1 MQDIVGLYRHLR
13 CWALLGWV
21 AIFVQAENAQQS
33 LSRDEAIDEI
43 VADASM
49 DRMGDKA
56 FWQAVAENLGED
68 RVEVRGKIAQF
79 FDKYLGKI
87 KEALRTK
94 QVFMSRVNVARLE
107 KQMQDALSALY
118 AGGIREAAKN
128 RKALSET
135 GTETKNA
142 ATEGGEV
149 QYSVRR
155 TKNMTLKEQLRNYY
169 KHDGSFKSSDAFY
182 FGESPVILEKAG
194 IRPGSLAMTIKDF
207 QKSTDKKHNV
217 PRRVLNNLYSNLQ
230 NPVFSFD
237 ANGEAGVLIDDIDGD
252 GKPVLVAVHT
262 NEVMDREHINL
273 ITSIYGLE
281 HPKEWLKNQVDATKR
296 LTVFD
301 KEKSERFFQ
310 SYGYEASEGNTI
322 RPVGERIA
330 QEKQSVKPGVQKKSS
345 RPTTDST
352 GRELSEGQQAY
363 FNDSRARDINGNLL
377 VLYHQT
383 ENEFTVFDPRHEGAG
398 TRDQQTPFGI
408 FLKSSDRDIGIKG
421 KKQMALYANI
431 TKPLVALNRESLE
444 SKLRDLFPKYAN
456 LSDQH
461 QALDREYK
469 QKHEQTKQA
478 FTDYVT
484 TWREQHPNAGRS
496 EIYQDADF
504 DRLWNAED
512 EVIEEWEQKARELET
527 ETKEVLT
534 NALEAAGYDGI
545 FLGSDTGS
553 WGRSTDAYIALH
565 PEQVKNVDN
574 LNPTENPDI
583 RLSTRDTSLP
593 SDLDLALSAADEI
606 VAGGGDEYWAS
617 LLESDPGIAGEAE
630 EIKRLGKQLKK
641 TEADLAEARRNL
653 TLTDRKLKTRGIASL
668 AATIMQDQKAGDVNH
683 NDVQKRI
690 TAVLTE
696 AYQKAL
702 DQLDA
707 GADVSDA
714 WETVYQE
721 GVVKAADILLTD
733 ATHSEK
739 ISYKW
744 YTKTLGEYLGE
755 GAREYVEDSRRAA
768 KVPSLQAGA
777 DGKQADKRC
786 LSLRALNPEL

>member
-118 AGGIREAAKN
+118 AEGIREAAKN
-128 RKALSET
+128 RKALT
-135 GTETKNA
+135 GTATEMKNA

-281 HPKEWLKNQVDATKR
+281 HPKEWLKNQVDTTKR

-330 QEKQSVKPGVQKKSS
+330 QKTPSVKPGDQKSS
-345 RPTTDST
+345 RPSDT
-352 GRELSEGQQAY
+352 AY
-363 FNDSRARDINGNLL
+363 MDAVERGDLETAQKMVDEVAKEAMKNTKILDEDGNLL
-377 VLYHQT
+377 VVYHGTDQA
-383 ENEFTVFDPRHEGAG
+383 FTVFDRAKSRANMDIQGNFFSPWEIDAAG
-398 TRDQQTPFGI
+398 YGPNVRKY
-408 FLKSSDRDIGIKG
+408 FL
-421 KKQMALYANI
+421 NI
-431 TKPLVALNRESLE
+431 TNPADESIGYRSLN
-444 SKLRDLFPKYAN
+444 KFKGQN
-456 LSDQH
+456 
-461 QALDREYK
+461 
-469 QKHEQTKQA
+469 
-478 FTDYVT
+478 
-484 TWREQHPNAGRS
+484 NAG
-496 EIYQDADF
+496 
-504 DRLWNAED
+504 
-512 EVIEEWEQKARELET
+512 VKAREYLES
-527 ETKEVLT
+527 L
-534 NALEAAGYDGI
+534 GYDGVNNENEE
-545 FLGSDTGS
+545 
-553 WGRSTDAYIALH
+553 YIAFYPSQIKSADPVTYDDQGNVIPLSERFN
-565 PEQVKNVDN
+565 PEQ
-574 LNPTENPDI
+574 EDI
-583 RLSTRDTSLP
+583 RYSERDTSLP

-606 VAGGGDEYWAS
+606 VDGGGDAYWAS

-721 GVVKAADILLTD
+721 GVVKAADILLRD
-733 ATHSEK
+733 ATYSEK

-768 KVPSLQAGA
+768 KVPSLQSGA

>member
-49 DRMGDKA
+49 DRMGDKS

-68 RVEVRGKIAQF
+68 RAEVRGKIAQF

-118 AGGIREAAKN
+118 AEGIREAAKN
-128 RKALSET
+128 RKALT
-135 GTETKNA
+135 GTATETKNA

-149 QYSVRR
+149 QYSVRTIVGQSGKIYGTGVYLDSTLLDGLADTER
-155 TKNMTLKEQLRNYY
+155 KEMIREYVKEIGGQVFTAYNPTGTAVNVKIAEYQRKFRNQGGTVVRVNRDLITKNTNNKVKQEAVVLVDELLKTANYDSQNAARYTHDWLDNNGQNDWQKWTTYLQDKSNTVWLATLHIAEAA
-169 KHDGSFKSSDAFY
+169 DG
-182 FGESPVILEKAG
+182 
-194 IRPGSLAMTIKDF
+194 T
-207 QKSTDKKHNV
+207 
-217 PRRVLNNLYSNLQ
+217 LYLY
-230 NPVFSFD
+230 
-237 ANGEAGVLIDDIDGD
+237 DIDPIKKVERG
-252 GKPVLVAVHT
+252 GKSPQTPQQQNAA
-262 NEVMDREHINL
+262 
-273 ITSIYGLE
+273 G
-281 HPKEWLKNQVDATKR
+281 TKI
-296 LTVFD
+296 
-301 KEKSERFFQ
+301 Q
-310 SYGYEASEGNTI
+310 QAPAN
-322 RPVGERIA
+322 
-330 QEKQSVKPGVQKKSS
+330 VKPGDQKSS
-345 RPTTDST
+345 RPSDTAYLEAVERGDLETAQKMVDEAAKRAGYPIKAWHGTPIKGITSFDLKKIGSTTDDGLYGRGFYFST
-352 GRELSEGQQAY
+352 NKVTADQYAKADGKTMPVYLKADNPWWSVEHKDKVAKALGMDESALTYSRSGISSTVVVPTISQAAQFSSHLAERGY
-363 FNDSRARDINGNLL
+363 GSIVVQHGSNDYE
-377 VLYHQT
+377 VV
-383 ENEFTVFDPRHEGAG
+383 VFD
-398 TRDQQTPFGI
+398 
-408 FLKSSDRDIGIKG
+408 
-421 KKQMALYANI
+421 
-431 TKPLVALNRESLE
+431 
-444 SKLRDLFPKYAN
+444 
-456 LSDQH
+456 
-461 QALDREYK
+461 
-469 QKHEQTKQA
+469 
-478 FTDYVT
+478 
-484 TWREQHPNAGRS
+484 
-496 EIYQDADF
+496 
-504 DRLWNAED
+504 
-512 EVIEEWEQKARELET
+512 
-527 ETKEVLT
+527 
-534 NALEAAGYDGI
+534 
-545 FLGSDTGS
+545 
-553 WGRSTDAYIALH
+553 
-565 PEQVKNVDN
+565 PEQVKSADPVTYDDQGNVIP
-574 LNPTENPDI
+574 LSERFNPEQEDI
-583 RLSTRDTSLP
+583 RYSERDTSLP
-593 SDLDLALSAADEI
+593 SELDLALSAADEI

-721 GVVKAADILLTD
+721 GVVKATDILLTD

-768 KVPSLQAGA
+768 NVPSYRRGRTGSRRTSAA
-777 DGKQADKRC
+777 CPYAR
-786 LSLRALNPEL
+786 